1 MIILESLS
9 GKHAEAIAEP
19 EKYPNLFGEYEDSL
33 RAEKFY
39 NEVCLEDCRWNINS
53 KIKNKTREFASDYPE
68 MTAVTERDL
77 IEESIGME
85 IEDEEVA
92 GSEEIEENEE
102 IEAEQEEIE
111 DSNDAADSGSDHNSV
126 N

>member
-1 MIILESLS
+1 
-9 GKHAEAIAEP
+9 
-19 EKYPNLFGEYEDSL
+19 
-33 RAEKFY
+33 
-39 NEVCLEDCRWNINS
+39 
-53 KIKNKTREFASDYPE
+53 

>member
-53 KIKNKTREFASDYPE
+53 KIKNKRIKLPVQSTVRH
-68 MTAVTERDL
+68 RWK
-77 IEESIGME
+77 
-85 IEDEEVA
+85 
-92 GSEEIEENEE
+92 
-102 IEAEQEEIE
+102 
-111 DSNDAADSGSDHNSV
+111 
-126 N
+126 

>member
-1 MIILESLS
+1 
-9 GKHAEAIAEP
+9 
-19 EKYPNLFGEYEDSL
+19 
-33 RAEKFY
+33 
-39 NEVCLEDCRWNINS
+39 
-53 KIKNKTREFASDYPE
+53 

-102 IEAEQEEIE
+102 VEAEEEEEIE